1 MSAPARRLR
10 RVAALASCAAVVLL
24 MAGCSQ
30 FDGPQNT
37 FSPAGEVAQEQKF
50 LFLFVTWIALPIMV
64 LVLGAIV
71 YAAIRF
77 RRRSDDE
84 PLPKQ
89 VHGNTAL
96 ELTWTIIP
104 VILLVIIAVPTLDGI
119 AKLGAKK
126 GDSAFNVTITGT
138 RFTWEFDYND
148 VMDADGQPLF
158 TTDELHVPVCAV
170 VAADV
175 EAKDVLHSFWIPR
188 LAGKQDA
195 VPGRTNHLWFQAD
208 KPGTYEGQCAEFCG
222 IGHSNMRM
230 RVVVQTA
237 EDFRTWAT
245 EQGGTVSATL
255 VGEPQGDGE

>member
-1 MSAPARRLR
+1 MSGLARRLPR
-10 RVAALASCAAVVLL
+10 LAAFASCAALVLL

-37 FSPAGEVAQEQKF
+37 FSPEGEVAEDQKF
-50 LFLFVTWIALPIMV
+50 LFLFVTWIALPIMI
-64 LVLGAIV
+64 LVLGATV

-77 RRRSDDE
+77 RRKSDDD

-104 VILLVIIAVPTLDGI
+104 IILLVIIAVPTLDGVVD
-119 AKLGAKK
+119 LGDRK
-126 GDSAFNVTITGT
+126 GDAAFNVKITGT

-148 VMDADGQPLF
+148 VVDADGAPIF
-158 TTDELHVPVCAV
+158 TTDELHVPVGAV
-170 VAADV
+170 VAADI

-195 VPGRTNHLWFQAD
+195 VPGRTNYLWFQAD
-208 KPGTYEGQCAEFCG
+208 KPGTYDGQCAEFCG
-222 IGHSNMRM
+222 TGHSNMRM
-230 RVVVQTA
+230 RVVVHTA
-237 EDFRTWAT
+237 EDFRAWAA
-245 EQGGTVSATL
+245 EQGGTLSATL
-255 VGEPQGDGE
+255 GER